1 MSRYLCYATENKY
14 QGLHG
19 INHIFV
25 VEEKSMRDAEEDCF
39 EACIELMS
47 SYGDIEEELWEEARF
62 YLDEDEDEENALE
75 ELFWDRQCENACV
88 QVWEI
93 DEEKAKNLSTS
104 ELSTIAYNKGCED
117 FLEEY
122 CIQED

>member
-1 MSRYLCYATENKY
+1 MPRYLCYATENKY

-19 INHIFV
+19 IENTFV
-25 VEEKSMRDAEEDCF
+25 VEEKNIRDAEEDCF

-62 YLDEDEDEENALE
+62 YLDEDEDKESVLE
-75 ELFWDRQCENACV
+75 EIFWDCQCENACV

-93 DEEKAKNLSTS
+93 DEEKAKNLSTY
-104 ELSTIAYNKGCED
+104 ELDTIACNEGYEA